1 MKILSTASLALRT
14 ASLKS
19 ELFNSENI
27 KFLLLALLVY
37 LFIISLSAFIM
48 TVYDKYAAKKRPER
62 RVRESTLIAV
72 GALGGAV
79 VMLLTML
86 TIRHKTKHLKFM
98 IGLPLIILAH
108 IAILVGVIV
117 LL

>member
-19 ELFNSENI
+19 ELFNAENI
-27 KFLLLALLVY
+27 KFLLLSLLIY
-37 LFIISLSAFIM
+37 LFIISLAAFFM
-48 TVYDKYAAKKRPER
+48 TVYDKRAAKKRPDR

-79 VMLLTML
+79 VMFLTML
-86 TIRHKTKHLKFM
+86 TVRHKTKHLKFM
-98 IGLPLIILAH
+98 LGLPLIIVAH
-108 IAILVGVIV
+108 IALIVGVIV
-117 LL
+117 LF